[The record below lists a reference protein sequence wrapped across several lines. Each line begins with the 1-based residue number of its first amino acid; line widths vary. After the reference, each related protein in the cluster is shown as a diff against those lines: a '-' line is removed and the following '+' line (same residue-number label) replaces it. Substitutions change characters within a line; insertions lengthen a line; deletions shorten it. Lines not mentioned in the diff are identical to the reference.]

1 MTPAKSLFDCLRILD
16 FEQGL
21 QDVDKEIQAFKKKE
35 VMNMEEMK
43 NNVGNLTQITVKLE
57 AALTELEVRVTALL
71 QRRSKVLFLIR
82 QIYTWLS
89 FWFENFET
97 ESWTQILLHHE
108 SHVSDGSW
116 KIFLYVISS
125 GYQQRTDFA
134 GEGPEPVPN
143 APNSDSW
150 QTAIWTALDHSTKL
164 SEHVRGV
171 DEW

>member
-89 FWFENFET
+89 F
-97 ESWTQILLHHE
+97 
-108 SHVSDGSW
+108 
-116 KIFLYVISS
+116 
-125 GYQQRTDFA
+125 
-134 GEGPEPVPN
+134 
-143 APNSDSW
+143 
-150 QTAIWTALDHSTKL
+150 
-164 SEHVRGV
+164 
-171 DEW
+171 